1 MDRAQ
6 KEEQD
11 SKMYKNKR
19 LNNVR
24 AGWILSFSINSSSS
38 ETLLAGTAS

>member
-11 SKMYKNKR
+11 SKMYKNIG
-19 LNNVR
+19 LNNFR
-24 AGWILSFSINSSSS
+24 AGWILSFSVNSSSP
-38 ETLLAGTAS
+38 ETLLTGAAS